1 MSSPSGGAAIHPR
14 RVIVT
19 TPNREYNVRWPA
31 VGARRLRHRDHRF
44 EWTRAE
50 CQAWAE
56 RVAAT
61 YGYRAAHQQLGPTD
75 PTLGAPSRLVSFDQL
90 DDGATPTPV
99 LEQADE

>member
-1 MSSPSGGAAIHPR
+1 M
-14 RVIVT
+14 IVT